1 MKNDLSLAVVGC
13 GYWGAKHVRVCRDTP
28 PIRLVLASDRCQ
40 DRLDYIRSEYRD
52 IAVTTSFEAVLA
64 SDVAGIIIATPISTH
79 FSLASA
85 ALEAGKHVL
94 IEKPMATTSAECRK
108 LISIAAERN
117 LVVMVGH
124 TFEYHPAVAFI
135 RRAIRRGELGKI
147 YSVSS
152 RRLNLGQYQSDAN
165 VLWDLAPHD
174 FSIIFSVLE
183 QYMEQ
188 ISAWGCMHILPGVED
203 VVYANMAFKGGVT
216 AHLHVSWLD
225 PVKVRQV
232 TVVGSEGMLIFDDVL
247 PSEKV
252 RVYDKRFKPIYSG
265 DSYAD
270 FHSAYHHGDVHIP
283 SLSNIEPLKLEVLDF
298 VNAIVNGE
306 RPRVDGQSGL
316 RVVEA
321 LEAATCCL
329 HDKQTT
335 DLLAVR
341 DHQEVIVTRSPERMA
356 AHHRAS

>member
-1 MKNDLSLAVVGC
+1 
-13 GYWGAKHVRVCRDTP
+13 
-28 PIRLVLASDRCQ
+28 
-40 DRLDYIRSEYRD
+40 
-52 IAVTTSFEAVLA
+52 
-64 SDVAGIIIATPISTH
+64 
-79 FSLASA
+79 
-85 ALEAGKHVL
+85 
-94 IEKPMATTSAECRK
+94 
-108 LISIAAERN
+108 
-117 LVVMVGH
+117 
-124 TFEYHPAVAFI
+124 
-135 RRAIRRGELGKI
+135 
-147 YSVSS
+147 
-152 RRLNLGQYQSDAN
+152 
-165 VLWDLAPHD
+165 
-174 FSIIFSVLE
+174 
-183 QYMEQ
+183 MEQ

-321 LEAATCCL
+321 LEAATHCL
-329 HDKQTT
+329 RDKRAT
-335 DLLAVR
+335 DLLTVR
-341 DHQEVIVTRSPERMA
+341 EGQEVFVTRSPERMA